1 MHSISTLAYIQLHTF
16 HAGDQAPRLLPLYSV
31 IIAPQ

>member
-16 HAGDQAPRLLPLYSV
+16 HAGGQSPRLIPLYSI